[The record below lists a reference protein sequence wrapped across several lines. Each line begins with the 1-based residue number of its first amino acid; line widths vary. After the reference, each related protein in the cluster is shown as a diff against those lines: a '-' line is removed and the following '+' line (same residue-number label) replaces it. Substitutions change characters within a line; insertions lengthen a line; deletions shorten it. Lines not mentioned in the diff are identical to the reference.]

1 MNGNTFDKTGSSKA
15 SRNGGGLE
23 GAVLCFGELML
34 RLSPELGGKWIHDEM
49 FTTHIGG
56 AELNVAAALANWNVP
71 VKYCTALPNHYL
83 SKEICDELERRK
95 IETSAINFSGNRIGV
110 YYLPKGAEL
119 KSAGVIYDRAYS
131 AFGQL
136 KPGMINWNEVL
147 RDCSW
152 FHFSAICPAL
162 NENIVA
168 VCKEALEVASG
179 MGITISVDLNYRPKL
194 WQYGKKPVEIMPGLV
209 KYCNVIMGNLWAV
222 ESLLGI
228 ESTIKDSTGKTKKE
242 LVEAAG
248 KSMLQ
253 LHKQYPKAG
262 TFAYTF
268 RLDKDYFAV
277 LQHGPAMAVSET
289 YAIKNVVDRAGSG
302 DCFMGGLIYGLTNDH
317 SPGEII
323 NFAASAAVGKLGE
336 KGDLSKQTIE
346 QVKELMRS
354 HVISKDAL

>member
-1 MNGNTFDKTGSSKA
+1 MHKII
-15 SRNGGGLE
+15 
-23 GAVLCFGELML
+23 CFGELML

-49 FTTHIGG
+49 ITTNIGG

-71 VKYCTALPNHYL
+71 VKYCTALPDNYI

-95 IETSAINFSGNRIGV
+95 IERSAINFSGNRIGV

-131 AFGQL
+131 AFWHL
-136 KPGMINWNEVL
+136 KTGMINWQEVL
-147 RDCSW
+147 KDCTW

-168 VCKEALEVASG
+168 VCKEALEVASQKG
-179 MGITISVDLNYRPKL
+179 LTISVDLNYRPKL
-194 WQYGKKPVEIMPGLV
+194 WQYGEKPVDIMPGLV
-209 KYCNVIMGNLWAV
+209 RYCNVIMGNLWAV

-228 ESTIKDSTGKTKKE
+228 ESSIKDSTGMTKDQ
-242 LVEAAG
+242 LVVAAG

-253 LHKQYPKAG
+253 LHKQYPKAE

-268 RLDKDYFAV
+268 RLAKEYFGV
-277 LQHGPAMAVSET
+277 LQHGQKMAVSNT
-289 YAIKNVVDRAGSG
+289 YGIRNVVDRAGSG
-302 DCFMGGLIYGLTNDH
+302 DCFMGGLIYGLVNKH
-317 SPGEII
+317 SPDDVI

-336 KGDLSKQTIE
+336 KGDLSNQTIG
-346 QVKELMRS
+346 QVNELMKLN
-354 HVISKDAL
+354 VVPADGL